1 MVLISTYLCV
11 FHRVSTGAAGVVRQE
26 YVRRHE
32 RRQSCTRVPSSHYS
46 IHLHKY
52 EEKRG
57 RKEKEEENRGREE
70 KEEEKRGNKGN
81 KEEKRGRETKKI
93 RERGRERS
101 KRKRDTMRIE

>member
-1 MVLISTYLCV
+1 MVLESTYLCV

-26 YVRRHE
+26 YVRRHG
-32 RRQSCTRVPSSHYS
+32 RRQSYTRVPSSHYS

-57 RKEKEEENRGREE
+57 RKEKEEENRGRKE
-70 KEEEKRGNKGN
+70 KE
-81 KEEKRGRETKKI
+81 EEKRGRETKKK

-101 KRKRDTMRIE
+101 KSKRDTMRIE

>member
-1 MVLISTYLCV
+1 MVLKSTYLCV

-26 YVRRHE
+26 YVRRHG

-57 RKEKEEENRGREE
+57 RKEKEEENRGRKE
-70 KEEEKRGNKGN
+70 KEEEKRGNKG
-81 KEEKRGRETKKI
+81 KEEEKQRRKEKAEWKDQ
-93 RERGRERS
+93 RERG
-101 KRKRDTMRIE
+101 TQ

>member
-1 MVLISTYLCV
+1 MVLESTYLCV

-26 YVRRHE
+26 YVRRHG

-57 RKEKEEENRGREE
+57 RKEKEEENRGRKE
-70 KEEEKRGNKGN
+70 KE
-81 KEEKRGRETKKI
+81 EEKRGRETKKK
-93 RERGRERS
+93 REIGRERS

>member
-1 MVLISTYLCV
+1 MVLESTYLCV

-26 YVRRHE
+26 YVRRHG

-57 RKEKEEENRGREE
+57 RKEKEEENRGRKE
-70 KEEEKRGNKGN
+70 KEKEKRGNKGK
-81 KEEKRGRETKKI
+81 KEEKQRRKEKEEGKDQ
-93 RERGRERS
+93 RERG
-101 KRKRDTMRIE
+101 TQ

>member
-1 MVLISTYLCV
+1 MVLKSTYLCV

-57 RKEKEEENRGREE
+57 RKEKEEENRGRE
-70 KEEEKRGNKGN
+70 R
-81 KEEKRGRETKKI
+81 KKK

-101 KRKRDTMRIE
+101 KRTRDTMRIE

>member
-1 MVLISTYLCV
+1 MVLESTYLCV

-26 YVRRHE
+26 YVRRHG

-46 IHLHKY
+46 IHLHKH
-52 EEKRG
+52 
-57 RKEKEEENRGREE
+57 EENRGNKG

-101 KRKRDTMRIE
+101 KKKRDTMRIE

>member
-1 MVLISTYLCV
+1 MVLKSTYLCV

-26 YVRRHE
+26 YVRRHG

-57 RKEKEEENRGREE
+57 RKEKEEE
-70 KEEEKRGNKGN
+70 KRGKKG
-81 KEEKRGRETKKI
+81 KEEEKRGRETKKK